1 MQVIGELP
9 LVVGKEAKEETSS
22 GGTLVTICSR
32 GNLSIFAGV
41 DIEFDGVSWDRS
53 NDGAGGAGV
62 TKLSRYE

>member
-1 MQVIGELP
+1 MIGELV

-32 GNLSIFAGV
+32 GYFGIGAEVGMDKPSLA
-41 DIEFDGVSWDRS
+41 RS
-53 NDGAGGAGV
+53 NDGAGGTDV